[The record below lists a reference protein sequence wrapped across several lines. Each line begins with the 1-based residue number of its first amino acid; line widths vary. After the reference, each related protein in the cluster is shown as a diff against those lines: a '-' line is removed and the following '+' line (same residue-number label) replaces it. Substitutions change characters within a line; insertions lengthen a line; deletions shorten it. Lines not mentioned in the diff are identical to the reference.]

1 MTAIAV
7 RPPTVVGSLGEW
19 GDLSQSSFA
28 IEGGPDTAWAKKYI
42 RVTTRTGCLC
52 LCGINNMVL
61 GSPVLSN
68 HDTSHSLTQHPKS
81 GNVQDE
87 KGEDRRRKRERSSGS
102 RSGSIGPECKKKK
115 SPWAVKIKKRSR
127 STARVNVP

>member
-1 MTAIAV
+1 
-7 RPPTVVGSLGEW
+7 
-19 GDLSQSSFA
+19 
-28 IEGGPDTAWAKKYI
+28 
-42 RVTTRTGCLC
+42 
-52 LCGINNMVL
+52 MVL

-115 SPWAVKIKKRSR
+115 SPWAVKIKEEVKIDRQDKRSL
-127 STARVNVP
+127 SE